1 MSYGASIASLFNA
14 SPLGLMPSFEG
25 AESDSEIAVQR
36 NDALKLTTRG
46 LTRITRHPLIL
57 PVVPWGISTAYLAGG
72 RFCDCILFGGLSLYA
87 IAGCYA
93 QDLRVIREEGSVGTV
108 FQAEARQEESLE
120 KTQLRA
126 FFADTSFVPFKAVL
140 DGRQSF
146 DDVIREAPW
155 LQFIVGTIIG
165 RLIELQTLQLC
176 T

>member
-1 MSYGASIASLFNA
+1 MKR
-14 SPLGLMPSFEG
+14 
-25 AESDSEIAVQR
+25 DR
-36 NDALKLTTRG
+36 
-46 LTRITRHPLIL
+46 
-57 PVVPWGISTAYLAGG
+57 LAP
-72 RFCDCILFGGLSLYA
+72 FFKP
-87 IAGCYA
+87 
-93 QDLRVIREEGSVGTV
+93 
-108 FQAEARQEESLE
+108 AEAREEESLE